1 MICTTIQNKNL
12 DQILE
17 ALESCEMAEIRL
29 DRCSLSLRD
38 IEECFTSDVPLV
50 ATCRIADLIETE
62 PALQDE
68 SLTPQSKE
76 IKAAQIAEKRLCK
89 AIEAGARYVD
99 VEIEAP
105 KQMSKRVRNVAHEN
119 GTVFIRSFHDFE
131 GTDSLEALKA
141 VVEKCCYHGADM
153 VKVVTTAHTQEDA
166 DKVLSL
172 YDWCSGMS
180 ASENEKIASL
190 AEGGLIAF
198 CMGDAGR
205 QSRLDCLR
213 KGSLYTYAA
222 VSEDEAAAPGQWTA
236 SEMASALYGDFHFVG
251 TCSTFDGKMHAVP
264 TKTGGPAALSGVK
277 CTRSNTESDIAIS
290 NPEVPCSKSFAQRAI
305 IAAALAS
312 GTSHL
317 RGYTPCGDNE
327 AAIRVAENLGAKV
340 DRNGG
345 ELIITGISA
354 GLGDLATLPANG
366 VSDESA
372 LLPGGSGG
380 TAVGNNICPDK
391 SSLSEGVVPGLPTL
405 HVGESGLLTRMM
417 IPVMAQLC
425 PDGVRFTG
433 EKTLLGRPLTG
444 AREIVEALGATV
456 TSDGTSSPVTATETV
471 SPVTLT
477 EAQDRDESSTAQVRV
492 PLTVQ
497 GPLAATRAEISG
509 KHGSQIIS
517 GLLMALPFSQKN
529 TSLIVREPKSIPYM
543 FITVEV
549 LKKFGIKIGN
559 DMLGGRDFIESGG
572 DWSLCTEIVFKVKGG
587 QRFKAADIDLEG
599 DWSAAANFLVAGA
612 IFGKVEMEGLDTTSL
627 QADLS
632 IMDILMDAGASLSQ
646 LDGDKG
652 SITVQRAPLKAFA
665 VDASNCPDLFPIVSV
680 LAAFCQGTSRIAG
693 VGRLANKESDRAKAI
708 VEMLTQMGVKAYV
721 EGDELMVEGHS
732 LAQRLLAHKAC
743 VASCTPASQPGLLK
757 GGKYTSHHDHRMVM
771 ALKVASLGAD
781 SPIVIDDETCVEK
794 SFPDFLDMFS
804 RLAKVE

>member
-12 DQILE
+12 EQILE
-17 ALESCEMAEIRL
+17 ALEGCEMAEIRL
-29 DRCSLSLRD
+29 DRCDLSLRE

-50 ATCRIADLIETE
+50 ATCRIADLIASE
-62 PALQDE
+62 PSLQDE
-68 SLTPQSKE
+68 GLTPQSKE

-105 KQMSKRVRNVAHEN
+105 KQMSKRVRSVAHEN

-141 VVEKCCYHGADM
+141 VVEKCCYHGADI
-153 VKVVTTAHTQEDA
+153 VKVVTMAHSQA
-166 DKVLSL
+166 DVDRVLAL
-172 YDWCSGMS
+172 YDWCHGVS

-198 CMGDAGR
+198 CMGEAGR
-205 QSRLDCLR
+205 QSRLDCL
-213 KGSLYTYAA
+213 KAGAPYTYAA
-222 VSEDEAAAPGQWTA
+222 LSEDEVAAPGQWGA
-236 SEMASALYGDFHFVG
+236 AEMASALYDGFHFIESSG
-251 TCSTFDGKMHAVP
+251 T
-264 TKTGGPAALSGVK
+264 
-277 CTRSNTESDIAIS
+277 
-290 NPEVPCSKSFAQRAI
+290 PEVPCSKSFAQRAI

-312 GTSHL
+312 GVSHL

-340 DRNGG
+340 ERNGG
-345 ELIITGISA
+345 ELTITGIAA
-354 GLGDLATLPANG
+354 GLEALQG
-366 VSDESA
+366 VQ
-372 LLPGGSGG
+372 
-380 TAVGNNICPDK
+380 
-391 SSLSEGVVPGLPTL
+391 TL

-425 PDGVRFTG
+425 PSQVEFTG
-433 EKTLLGRPLTG
+433 EKTLLERPLTG
-444 AREIVEALGATV
+444 AREVMEALGATIASSG
-456 TSDGTSSPVTATETV
+456 TNGNDEGASDP
-471 SPVTLT
+471 
-477 EAQDRDESSTAQVRV
+477 VRV
-492 PLTVQ
+492 PLTVK
-497 GPLAATRAEISG
+497 GPLTATRAEISG

-587 QRFKAADIDLEG
+587 QRFEAADIDLER

-612 IFGKVEMEGLDTTSL
+612 IFGKVEMDGLDTTSL

-652 SITVQRAPLKAFA
+652 TITVQRAPLKAFA
-665 VDASNCPDLFPIVSV
+665 VDASNCPDLFPIISV

-708 VEMLTQMGVKAYV
+708 VEMLTQMGVKASV
-721 EGDELMVEGHS
+721 EGDELVVEGHS
-732 LAQRLLAHKAC
+732 LAQRLLA
-743 VASCTPASQPGLLK
+743 QGLLK
-757 GGKYTSHHDHRMVM
+757 GGEYTSHHDHRMVM

-781 SPIVIDDETCVEK
+781 GPISIDDEVCVEK
-794 SFPDFLDMFS
+794 SFPDFLEMFS
-804 RLAKVE
+804 RLV

>member
-12 DQILE
+12 EQILE
-17 ALESCEMAEIRL
+17 SLEGCEMAEIRL
-29 DRCSLSLRD
+29 DRCDLSLRE

-50 ATCRIADLIETE
+50 ATCRIADLIASE
-62 PALQDE
+62 PSLQDE
-68 SLTPQSKE
+68 GLTPQSKE

-141 VVEKCCYHGADM
+141 VVEKCCYHGADI
-153 VKVVTTAHTQEDA
+153 VKVVTMAHSQA
-166 DKVLSL
+166 DVDRVLAL
-172 YDWCSGMS
+172 YDWCHGVS

-213 KGSLYTYAA
+213 MGAPYTYAA
-222 VSEDEAAAPGQWTA
+222 LSEDEAAAPGQWDA
-236 SEMASALYGDFHFVG
+236 AEMASALYDGFHFIESSG
-251 TCSTFDGKMHAVP
+251 T
-264 TKTGGPAALSGVK
+264 
-277 CTRSNTESDIAIS
+277 
-290 NPEVPCSKSFAQRAI
+290 PEVPCSKSFAQRAI

-312 GTSHL
+312 GVSHL

-340 DRNGG
+340 ERNGG
-345 ELIITGISA
+345 ELTITGIAA
-354 GLGDLATLPANG
+354 GLEALQG
-366 VSDESA
+366 VQ
-372 LLPGGSGG
+372 
-380 TAVGNNICPDK
+380 
-391 SSLSEGVVPGLPTL
+391 TL

-425 PDGVRFTG
+425 PSQVEFTG
-433 EKTLLGRPLTG
+433 EKTLLERPLTG
-444 AREIVEALGATV
+444 AREVMEALGATIASSG
-456 TSDGTSSPVTATETV
+456 TNGNDEGASDP
-471 SPVTLT
+471 
-477 EAQDRDESSTAQVRV
+477 VRV
-492 PLTVQ
+492 PLTVK
-497 GPLAATRAEISG
+497 GPLTATRAEISG

-587 QRFKAADIDLEG
+587 QRFEAADIDLER

-612 IFGKVEMEGLDTTSL
+612 IFGKVEMDGLDTTSL

-652 SITVQRAPLKAFA
+652 TITVQRAPLKAFA
-665 VDASNCPDLFPIVSV
+665 VDASNCPDLFPIISV

-708 VEMLTQMGVKAYV
+708 VEMLTQMGVKASV
-721 EGDELMVEGHS
+721 EGDELVVEGHS
-732 LAQRLLAHKAC
+732 LAQRLLA
-743 VASCTPASQPGLLK
+743 QGLLK
-757 GGKYTSHHDHRMVM
+757 GGEYTSHHDHRMVM

-781 SPIVIDDETCVEK
+781 GPISIDDEVCVEK
-794 SFPDFLDMFS
+794 SFPDFLEMFS
-804 RLAKVE
+804 RLV